1 VLDAAVDAKISVT
14 RNKKT
19 GQTIVKVDESRS
31 GATPKPMA
39 FRIKPFEYAP
49 GKVAGVLDMA
59 EAVKVSDRAF
69 EVLRHM
75 HDYPNDKQK
84 DIVAALPELND
95 NAVSRA
101 IKELVSNQMLTPKT
115 GRSDLGNITSK
126 GIEYLKTML
135 GDDFRE
141 NEEIVVARLGE
152 WPPVEEEDEAES
164 FTKVLRGKTQQKGK
178 SPVVQGKVNIKI
190 TLKLQ
195 RLKRTFRG
203 RCS

>member
-1 VLDAAVDAKISVT
+1 MLDAAVDAKISVT

-31 GATPKPMA
+31 GVTPKPVA
-39 FRIKPFEYAP
+39 FSIKPFEYAP
-49 GKVAGVLDMA
+49 GKIAGVLDMA

-69 EVLRHM
+69 EVLQHM

-101 IKELVSNQMLTPKT
+101 IKDLVNNHMLTPKT

-152 WPPVEEEDEAES
+152 WPPNEEEDEAGS
-164 FTKVLRGKTQQKGK
+164 FTKTLDGKTKKKGK
-178 SPVVQGKVNIKI
+178 SSVVGAKGSGKI
-190 TLKLQ
+190 TVSFQ
-195 RLKRTFRG
+195 RVIRTSRN